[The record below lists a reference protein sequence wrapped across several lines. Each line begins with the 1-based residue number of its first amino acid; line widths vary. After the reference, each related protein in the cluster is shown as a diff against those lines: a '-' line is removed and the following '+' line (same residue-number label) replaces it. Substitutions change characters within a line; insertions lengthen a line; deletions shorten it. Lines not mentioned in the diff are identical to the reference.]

1 MAAGTERKSGQKR
14 RLGNGVEAVAVSY
27 IRREYVLSR
36 MTRSIRP
43 VDRLESIAERL
54 DDVLPEGEVDTELP
68 SGVLS
73 GVDVDVIDDGDD
85 VVVVADL
92 PGFEKDEISVQADDH
107 RLRVTAESDKKE
119 EENKEFYR
127 RERTQKEVS
136 RTLTLPVEV
145 EVGETTASYE
155 GGVLSVRLPKAED
168 EMEEGEEIDIE

>member
-1 MAAGTERKSGQKR
+1 
-14 RLGNGVEAVAVSY
+14 
-27 IRREYVLSR
+27 

-107 RLRVTAESDKKE
+107 RLRVTAESDEKE

>member
-1 MAAGTERKSGQKR
+1 
-14 RLGNGVEAVAVSY
+14 
-27 IRREYVLSR
+27 

-54 DDVLPEGEVDTELP
+54 DDVLPEGEVDTEFAS
-68 SGVLS
+68 SGILS

-92 PGFEKDEISVQADDH
+92 PAFEKDEISVQADDR
-107 RLRVTAESDKKE
+107 RLRITAESE
-119 EENKEFYR
+119 EEVEDEKEFYR
-127 RERTQKEVS
+127 RERTQKGVS

-168 EMEEGEEIDIE
+168 ELEEGEEIDID